1 MVGDS
6 RATSSPCSAPYLR
19 GWELGG
25 DAPVGGGGEE
35 LLPQNVLQLLGQH
48 LLLLHAA
55 VVLQGQDHW
64 EFGSL
69 GSNECF
75 CPP

>member
-1 MVGDS
+1 MGDS
-6 RATSSPCSAPYLR
+6 RATSSPCSAHYLW

-35 LLPQNVLQLLGQH
+35 LLPQDVLQLLGEH

-55 VVLQGQDHW
+55 VVLQGQNHR
-64 EFGSL
+64 EVGSL
-69 GSNECF
+69 GNNG
-75 CPP
+75 

>member
-1 MVGDS
+1 MVGDG
-6 RATSSPCSAPYLR
+6 RATSSPCSAHYLW
-19 GWELGG
+19 GWEPGG
-25 DAPVGGGGEE
+25 DASISGGGEE

-64 EFGSL
+64 EVRSL
-69 GSNECF
+69 GSNG
-75 CPP
+75 